1 MRRIPFLAP
10 IVTMTLV
17 AGAAFAQQ
25 TSGDLVGTVKDATGA
40 IIPNAPVTVTNE
52 ATGVKLNTVT
62 TSAGDYRASNLLPGN
77 YKVVVNATGFQPF
90 TLSGVVVTLNSTAT
104 ANVTVSVGSSQTV
117 EVSAESGI
125 VLDTTSQNLSQTFE
139 SRELSTLPVASI
151 GQGVLNTS
159 LLVPGVG
166 STGGT
171 GLGVGPSIAG
181 QRQRDNNFMIEGI
194 DNNNKSVTGPLVQV
208 PNDAVGQF
216 TLITTQFSPEFG
228 HSAGGQFNTG
238 IISGTNTFHGK
249 LYEYFQNRN
258 LNAALGTAGNKIP
271 NPRFDNNRYGGQL
284 GGPIF
289 KDKLFFFGN
298 FERQTNGQSI
308 QSSQCVP
315 DAAGRATLTAAEG
328 VAGFSAT
335 NIQQYLLY
343 EQLPNPQSGQT
354 STGVCG
360 LSSYALTSGPTDAN
374 GNTTGTNQGNVTLGV
389 YNLSGATY
397 SNSDRLTTGMDYT
410 LSPKDSIRGRYI
422 YNTLPAFDTAASFSQ
437 FYVSNPTKLHL
448 VALSEFH
455 TFTPNLVNEFRI
467 GFNRYAN
474 TTVVGP
480 QTYPGLD
487 SFPNLE
493 FYDTSGQVTSQIG
506 PDPNA
511 PQFTIQ
517 NLYQVTDNISYTKG
531 KQTLTFGFD
540 GRKYI
545 SPQGFTQR
553 ARGDYEY
560 TNTTD
565 FLHDFAPDP
574 GALGERSSG
583 SHTYYGDQTAL
594 YGYANDT
601 YRALSTLT
609 FNFGL
614 RYEFTSVPVGERSQ
628 NLNAIA
634 NAPGVITFSTPQPAY
649 KSFAPRFGV
658 EFAPDSKTSI
668 RAGFGLA
675 YDVLFDNLGT
685 LSFPPEF
692 SVTQDVGVGSAPAP
706 GSPNFLKNG
715 GLPPGTGSGT
725 TTFPTA
731 AAARSATSAYV
742 PNQVVPY
749 SENYTLTVQRQFS
762 GGLTAMIGYIG
773 DRGIHLPTQVQI
785 NNQPEVNGANFLST
799 GVNGFAINGRGANA
813 TTLGAIASQA
823 AAAGQGTANAAYLSG
838 APSGAVNNAYFR
850 PAYYAAGFTST
861 ITSYQPY
868 SQSNYNGLVASL
880 QGRMRNGLQLQMSY
894 TYSKTMDDA
903 TAEVFATSLTPRR
916 PQNPANI
923 NADYS
928 RSALDHT
935 HRITLESDYDFK
947 AFRGSNWL
955 MRNLVGNWTFVP
967 IYTYESPEYATVLNG
982 SNALGL
988 PSSDGAYLGRPII
1001 NPNGVKGTVSAVTAV
1016 TNANLV
1022 PLCYPGVLVCP
1033 ADTIGYTANNP
1044 NAYYIQA
1051 GAGTMPDAPRNTL
1064 AGRPTNNLDFAAF
1077 KRFTVHD
1084 HYSLEFGAQAFNV
1097 LNHAQYI
1104 PGSVDDVSAIGYTG
1118 LSYQTIL
1125 AGGKPSSNFG
1135 RSDLAFTNNPRTMQ
1149 LSGKLIF

>member
-1 MRRIPFLAP
+1 MRRIPFFAP
-10 IVTMTLV
+10 IITMTLV

-25 TSGDLVGTVKDATGA
+25 TSGDLVGTVKDPSGA
-40 IIPNAPVTVTNE
+40 IIANAAVTITNE

-62 TSAGDYRASNLLPGN
+62 TSAGDYRASNLLPGS
-77 YKVVVNATGFQPF
+77 YAIVVNAPGFQPY
-90 TLSGVVVTLNSTAT
+90 TVKGVAVTLNSTAT
-104 ANVTVSVGSSQTV
+104 ANVTVSLGANQTV
-117 EVSAESGI
+117 EVSAEAGV
-125 VLDTTSQNLSQTFE
+125 VLDTTSQNLSQTFG
-139 SRELSTLPVASI
+139 SQELSTLPVTSI
-151 GQGVLNTS
+151 GEGVINTS

-171 GLGVGPSIAG
+171 GIGVGPSIAG

-208 PNDAVGQF
+208 PNDSVGQF

-228 HSAGGQFNTG
+228 HSAGGQFNTN

-258 LNAALGTAGNKIP
+258 LNAAFGTAGNKTP
-271 NPRFDNNRYGGQL
+271 NARFDNNRYGGQL

-289 KDKLFFFGN
+289 KDKLFFFGA

-308 QSSQCVP
+308 QSTQCVP
-315 DAAGRATLTAAEG
+315 DAAGRATLIADES

-335 NIQQYLLY
+335 NIQQYLKY
-343 EQLPNPQSGQT
+343 LPSANGLASQSAA
-354 STGVCG
+354 GVCG
-360 LSSYALTSGPTDAN
+360 LSSYALTSGPTD
-374 GNTTGTNQGNVTLGV
+374 GNLNQTGTPQGAVTLGV
-389 YNLSGATY
+389 YNLTGPTY
-397 SNSDRLTTGMDYT
+397 SNSDRLVTGMDYT
-410 LSPKDSIRGRYI
+410 LSSKDSIRGRYI
-422 YNTLPAFDTAASFSQ
+422 YNTLPAFDTAASLST

-455 TFTPNLVNEFRI
+455 TFTPNLVNEFRV

-480 QTYPGLD
+480 QSYPGLD

-493 FYDTSGQVTSQIG
+493 FYDTSGQVTTQIG

-517 NLYQVTDNISYTKG
+517 NLYQVTDNITYTKG

-560 TNTTD
+560 SNTSD

-574 GALGERSSG
+574 NALGERSSG

-601 YRALSTLT
+601 YRATSSLT
-609 FNFGL
+609 FNVGL

-634 NAPGVITFSTPQPAY
+634 SAPGVITFGTPQPAY
-649 KSFAPRFGV
+649 KNFAPRIGI
-658 EFAPDSKTSI
+658 EYAPNSKTSI
-668 RAGFGLA
+668 RAGYGIA

-692 SVTQDVGVGSAPAP
+692 SVTQDVGVGTAPAP

-715 GLPPGTGSGT
+715 GLPPGTGSGV
-725 TTFPTA
+725 TTFPSQA
-731 AAARSATSAYV
+731 AAASATSAYV

-749 SENYTLTVQRQFS
+749 SENYTLTIQREI
-762 GGLTAMIGYIG
+762 GHGLTAEVGYIG

-785 NNQPEVNGANFLST
+785 NIQPGTTNANYLPTFVG
-799 GVNGFAINGRGANA
+799 GVAINGQGTNSS
-813 TTLGAIASQA
+813 TLGAIAAQA
-823 AAAGQGTANAAYLSG
+823 SAAGQGSVVGSAAYQNGTGSFG
-838 APSGAVNNAYFR
+838 AYYR
-850 PAYYAAGFTST
+850 PAFYANNFTST

-868 SQSNYNGLVASL
+868 SGSNYNGLIASL
-880 QGRMRNGLQLQMSY
+880 QGHLRSGLQLQMSY
-894 TYSKTMDDA
+894 TFSKTMDDA

-935 HRITLESDYDFK
+935 HRITLEADYDFH
-947 AFRGSNWL
+947 AFKGSNWY

-982 SNALGL
+982 TNALLL
-988 PSSDGAYLGRPII
+988 PSSDGAYLGRPIV
-1001 NPNGVKGTVSAVTAV
+1001 NPYGVKGTVSTVTAIY
-1016 TNANLV
+1016 NAGLAG
-1022 PLCYPGVLVCP
+1022 LCAPGLTQCP
-1033 ADTIGYTANNP
+1033 ANTIGYRATNP
-1044 NAYYIQA
+1044 SAYYIQA
-1051 GAGTMPDAPRNTL
+1051 GAGTLPNASRNTL
-1064 AGRPTNNLDFAAF
+1064 AGRPTDNVDFAAY
-1077 KRFTVHD
+1077 KRFALRER
-1084 HYSLEFGAQAFNV
+1084 YSLEFGAQALNV
-1097 LNHAQYI
+1097 LNHAQYL
-1104 PGSVDDVSAIGYTG
+1104 PGSVDDVNAYSYTG
-1118 LSYQTIL
+1118 LSYQTITT
-1125 AGGKPSSNFG
+1125 GGQPSGTFG
-1135 RSDLAFTNNPRTMQ
+1135 RSDLAFGNNPRSLQ
-1149 LSGKLIF
+1149 LSGKIIF

>member
-1 MRRIPFLAP
+1 MRRIPFFAPLVTITLA
-10 IVTMTLV
+10 

-40 IIPNAPVTVTNE
+40 IIPNAGVVVTNE
-52 ATGVKLNTVT
+52 ATGVKLNLTT
-62 TSAGDYRASNLLPGN
+62 TSAGDYRAGNLLPGT
-77 YKVVVNATGFQPF
+77 YDVVVTAAGFQPF
-90 TLSGVVVTLNSTAT
+90 SLRGVLVTLNSTAT
-104 ANVTVSVGSSQTV
+104 ANVVVSVGASQTV
-117 EVSAESGI
+117 EVSAESGV
-125 VLDTTSQNLSQTFE
+125 VLDTTTQNLSQTFGTQ
-139 SRELSTLPVASI
+139 ELSTLPVTSI
-151 GQGVLNTS
+151 GEGVLNSS

-181 QRQRDNNFMIEGI
+181 QRQRDNNFTIEGI

-228 HSAGGQFNTG
+228 HSAGGQFNTN
-238 IISGTNTFHGK
+238 IISGTNAFHGK
-249 LYEYFQNRN
+249 LYEYFENRN
-258 LNAALGTAGNKIP
+258 LDAAFGQAGNKTP
-271 NPRFDNNRYGGQL
+271 NARFDNNRYGGTL

-289 KDKLFFFGN
+289 RDRLFFFGAY
-298 FERQTNGQSI
+298 ERQTNGQSI
-308 QSSQCVP
+308 QSTQCVP
-315 DAAGRATLTAAEG
+315 DAAGRATLTADET
-328 VAGFSAT
+328 VPGFSAV
-335 NIQQYLLY
+335 NIQQYLKY
-343 EQLPNPQSGQT
+343 LPSPNGTANQT
-354 STGVCG
+354 VLGTCG
-360 LSSYALTSGPTDAN
+360 LPGYYPLAAGPTDGN
-374 GNTTGTNQGNVTLGV
+374 GNLTGASQGQVTLGI
-389 YNLSGATY
+389 YNLAGPTFT
-397 SNSDRLTTGMDYT
+397 NSDRLTTGIDYT
-410 LSPKDSIRGRYI
+410 LSPRDSIRGRYI
-422 YNTLPAFDTAASFSQ
+422 YNTLPAFDTAASLST
-437 FYVSNPTKLHL
+437 FYVSNPNKLHL

-487 SFPNLE
+487 SFPNLQ
-493 FYDTSGQVTSQIG
+493 FADTSGAVTTQIG

-511 PQFTIQ
+511 PAFTIQ
-517 NLYQVTDNISYTKG
+517 NLYQVTDNITYTKG

-560 TNTTD
+560 SNTSD
-565 FLHDFAPDP
+565 FLHDFAPD
-574 GALGERSSG
+574 ANSLGERSSG

-594 YGYANDT
+594 YGYGNDT
-601 YRALSTLT
+601 YRALPTLT

-634 NAPGVITFSTPQPAY
+634 SAPGVISFGTPQPSY
-649 KSFAPRFGV
+649 TSFAPRVGI
-658 EFAPDSKTSI
+658 EYAPDSKTSI
-668 RAGFGLA
+668 RAGYGLA

-725 TTFPTA
+725 VTYPTQA
-731 AAARSATSAYV
+731 AAASATSAYV

-749 SENYTLTVQRQFS
+749 SENYTLTVQREI
-762 GGLTAMIGYIG
+762 GHGLTAEVGYIG

-785 NNQPEVNGANFLST
+785 NIQPGTTNANYLPT
-799 GVNGFAINGRGANA
+799 IVGGVAINGAGTNSS
-813 TTLGAIASQA
+813 TLGAIAAQA
-823 AAAGQGTANAAYLSG
+823 TAAGQGGSTAAYQAGVPG
-838 APSGAVNNAYFR
+838 ASFG
-850 PAYYAAGFTST
+850 AYYRPTFYANHFTST

-868 SQSNYNGLVASL
+868 SESNYNGLIASL
-880 QGRMRNGLQLQMSY
+880 QGRLRNGLQLQLSY
-894 TYSKTMDDA
+894 TYSKTLDDA

-923 NADYS
+923 GNDYS

-935 HRITLESDYDFK
+935 HRITLEANYNFQAFK
-947 AFRGSNWL
+947 GSNWY
-955 MRNLVGNWTFVP
+955 MRNLVANWTFTP

-982 SNALGL
+982 SNALLL
-988 PSSDGAYLGRPII
+988 PSNDGAYIGRPIV
-1001 NPNGVKGTVSAVTAV
+1001 NPYGIKNTVSAVTPIY
-1016 TNANLV
+1016 NANLAG
-1022 PLCYPGVLVCP
+1022 LCTAGATQCP
-1033 ADTIGYTANNP
+1033 ANTVGYRAVNPTAE
-1044 NAYYIQA
+1044 YIQA
-1051 GAGTMPDAPRNTL
+1051 GAGTLPNAERNTL
-1064 AGRPTNNLDFAAF
+1064 AGRPTNNVDFAAY
-1077 KRFTVHD
+1077 KRFALRER
-1084 HYSLEFGAQAFNV
+1084 YALEFGAQALNV
-1097 LNHAQYI
+1097 LNHAQYL
-1104 PGSVDDVSAIGYTG
+1104 PGSVDDVNAYSYTG
-1118 LSYQTIL
+1118 LSYQTI
-1125 AGGKPSSNFG
+1125 SSGTFNRPDLTFG
-1135 RSDLAFTNNPRTMQ
+1135 NNPRMVQ
-1149 LSGKLIF
+1149 ISGKVIF